1 MPGQADCKPILVGPT
16 VLDSLVVCRESRATS
31 AAPAHQ
37 LLSARPKWVCAVAA
51 SGAPEHAEG
60 MAISMDT

>member
-1 MPGQADCKPILVGPT
+1 MPGQAVCKTILISPA
-16 VLDSLVVCRESRATS
+16 VLDRVVCRKSQATS

-37 LLSARPKWVCAVAA
+37 LLSARPNWFCAAAA